1 MKHPKNFIDLSGEE
15 YENFKVIKQ
24 GNGRYT
30 NGGHYKT
37 TWICRCVC
45 GKEFEVD
52 GEKIRKGLVYS
63 CGCMRYKNRDKYYED
78 LTGKKFGK
86 LTVVRRLKPEE
97 VKTKQY
103 NWLCKCECGRY
114 VSASANKLKTGIA
127 KSCGCL
133 KDDFSIGDIT
143 RTHGK
148 SHSKIYNVYSGMKQ
162 RCFNPNNDRYKNY
175 GGRGITIC
183 DEWLG
188 ENGFENFYRWAMEA
202 GYDESKSRTE
212 QSIDRIDVNGNY
224 EPSNCRWADSYTQA
238 RNKQKQ

>member
-1 MKHPKNFIDLSGEE
+1 MKIWP
-15 YENFKVIKQ
+15 V
-24 GNGRYT
+24 
-30 NGGHYKT
+30 
-37 TWICRCVC
+37 
-45 GKEFEVD
+45 
-52 GEKIRKGLVYS
+52 
-63 CGCMRYKNRDKYYED
+63 
-78 LTGKKFGK
+78 KKFGK

-238 RNKQKQ
+238 HNKQKQ